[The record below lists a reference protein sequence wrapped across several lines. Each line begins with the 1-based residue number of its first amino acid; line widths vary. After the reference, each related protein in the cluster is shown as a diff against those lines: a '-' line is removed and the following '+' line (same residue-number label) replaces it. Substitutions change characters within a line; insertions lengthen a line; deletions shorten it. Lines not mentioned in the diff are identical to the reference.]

1 MMTKTIII
9 TGVSKGLGRA
19 MVENFIQQGHTVIGC
34 ARSQTAIEELN
45 KTYSKPHDFTAVDVA
60 DETQVKAWA
69 NTVLSEYSSPDILI
83 NNAAIINNLAP
94 LWEVPSQDFSQLI
107 DINIKGVTHVI
118 RHLLPAML
126 ERQQGIIINLSSGWG
141 RSTSPHVASYC
152 ASKWAIEGL
161 TKALAQELPPGM
173 AAIPLN
179 PGIIHTDM
187 LDICFGEDA
196 AAYTPLNTWVK
207 TAVPFILKLTA
218 KDNGVSLT
226 VPV

>member
-1 MMTKTIII
+1 MKKTIVI
-9 TGVSKGLGRA
+9 TGVSQGLGRIMA
-19 MVENFIQQGHTVIGC
+19 ENFIEQGHTVIGC
-34 ARSQTAIEELN
+34 ARSRTAIQELN
-45 KTYSKPHDFTAVDVA
+45 QKYGKPHHFTAVDVS
-60 DETQVKAWA
+60 DEQQVQAWA
-69 NTVLSEYSSPDILI
+69 NQLLSEYSPPDILI
-83 NNAAIINNLAP
+83 NNAAIINDLAP
-94 LWEVPSQDFSQLI
+94 LWEVPSKDFSQLI

-118 RHLLPAML
+118 RHILPAML
-126 ERQQGIIINLSSGWG
+126 KRQQGIIINLSSGWG
-141 RSTSPHVASYC
+141 RSTSPQVASYC

-187 LDICFGEDA
+187 LEICFGDHA
-196 AAYTPLNTWVK
+196 ADYTPLQTWVK
-207 TAVPFILKLTA
+207 KAVPYILGLSA